1 MITDSF
7 DNITEPVFTLKDF
20 YGEKKKMLDTCIIIF
35 SIEIYETVLTTFY
48 AQKSRKSMHQM
59 ELFQFINSATKERKL
74 PSIYLQS
81 ALQGHLS
88 IVLRQTG

>member
-35 SIEIYETVLTTFY
+35 SIEIYETVLTTFLCS
-48 AQKSRKSMHQM
+48 KIT
-59 ELFQFINSATKERKL
+59 EINA
-74 PSIYLQS
+74 PNGAVPI
-81 ALQGHLS
+81 LS
-88 IVLRQTG
+88 LIHI

>member
-35 SIEIYETVLTTFY
+35 SIEIYETVLTTFLCS
-48 AQKSRKSMHQM
+48 KIT
-59 ELFQFINSATKERKL
+59 EINEPNGAVPIYKFSYKGKEIAFYLSAIG
-74 PSIYLQS
+74 S
-81 ALQGHLS
+81 
-88 IVLRQTG
+88 TGII